1 MSAALV
7 GSVRCAT
14 PPGWVIWSV
23 GDGAAAADRLTS
35 SRDSPTAAALAA
47 AVLSFDDETASHH
60 DGALLAGLWQPDENA
75 APVASMRILL
85 TAPTSPRMT
94 PEQLLAFAWEPPPG
108 DDVQVLDIA
117 ADPGHLAAGPAVAQI
132 VRGVRRPARTGNVLA
147 RLLTGRT
154 RQVVTQVVWYV
165 LPPGTDQVVACRFE
179 TSNPYLLEE
188 LGVQTN
194 AITDSLVV
202 DLERT

>member
-7 GSVRCAT
+7 ASVRCAT
-14 PPGWVIWSV
+14 PPGWVIWPA
-23 GDGAAAADRLTS
+23 GDGAAAAARLVS
-35 SRDSPTAAALAA
+35 SDDSPTAQALAA
-47 AVLSFDDETASHH
+47 AVLSFDDETLARH
-60 DGALLAGLWQPDENA
+60 DGTQLAGLWQPDENA
-75 APVASMRILL
+75 APVASLRILL

-108 DDVQVLDIA
+108 DGVQLLDIA
-117 ADPGHLAAGPAVAQI
+117 ADPGHLTAGPAVAQI

-147 RLLTGRT
+147 QLLSGRT
-154 RQVVTQVVWYV
+154 RQVITQVVWYV
-165 LPPGTDQVVACRFE
+165 LPPGTGQVVTCRFE
-179 TSNPYLLEE
+179 TANPYLLEE

-202 DLERT
+202 DLEHT